1 MQKSHRIFLNVVLN
15 KTIGSFTNFQKQLN
29 STVKFLGSL
38 NCQTF
43 SSENKRLIF
52 NYEEKTMIQFIL
64 AALFFIILHI
74 GVSGT
79 SVRDRVIEKLGENV
93 YHTAFSLLSLLGIVW
108 LAHAYRVAGYLETW
122 GQLVWFKP
130 IAVLLMLVAFLLAVL
145 GMTTPNPMAVGG
157 EKLLMADAHAR
168 GIQRVTRHP
177 FLWGVALWAVVH
189 LIANGDV
196 ASLVLFGS
204 LLVVVLVGMAS
215 IDAKRKKACG
225 RHWDNYAAATSII
238 PFQAIKEGR
247 NTLEIAEFK
256 VWQLVAALVFY
267 LAVMHFHQA
276 WFGVSPLF

>member
-1 MQKSHRIFLNVVLN
+1 M
-15 KTIGSFTNFQKQLN
+15 TQL
-29 STVKFLGSL
+29 
-38 NCQTF
+38 
-43 SSENKRLIF
+43 
-52 NYEEKTMIQFIL
+52 IL
-64 AALFFIILHI
+64 AALFFIALHV

-79 SVRDRVIEKLGENV
+79 SARGLAIEKLGENV
-93 YHTAFSLLSLLGIVW
+93 YRAAFSLLSLLGIVW
-108 LAHAYRVAGYLETW
+108 LAYAYRVAGYIETW

-130 IAVLLMLVAFLLAVL
+130 IAALLMLVAFLLVVL

-157 EKLLMADAHAR
+157 ENLLMADAPAR
-168 GIQRVTRHP
+168 GIHRVTRHP
-177 FLWGVALWAVVH
+177 FLWGVAVWAFVH

-204 LLVVVLVGMAS
+204 LLVLVFVGMIS

-225 RHWDNYAAATSII
+225 RHWDSYAAATSII

-247 NTLEIAEFK
+247 NTLVIAEFK
-256 VWQLVAALVFY
+256 VWQLVVALMLY